1 MHAMIVLDR
10 VIKRFGQHLALDNVS
25 LRFAAEQ
32 TYVLLGSS
40 GCGKSTIIRLILG
53 LMRADEGRVCVDN
66 IVVTPSSRSQLRSK
80 MGYVVQEGRLY
91 PHLTAYR
98 NVTLPAEVQKWS
110 KDRIRARVR
119 TLAEMVGLD
128 DGMLNTIPCN

>member
-1 MHAMIVLDR
+1 MITSGYSIVCNAATARPRNPYVMHAMIVLDR

-32 TYVLLGSS
+32 IYVLLGSS
-40 GCGKSTIIRLILG
+40 GYGKSTIIRLILG

-80 MGYVVQEGRLY
+80 MGYVVQEGRL
-91 PHLTAYR
+91 
-98 NVTLPAEVQKWS
+98 
-110 KDRIRARVR
+110 
-119 TLAEMVGLD
+119 
-128 DGMLNTIPCN
+128 